1 MTHPLFRHAFGSF
14 FVPLQPNGVL
24 SVVLCV
30 RRKDIIMKASEMNK
44 INNTGTKAINAVKKY
59 TDNVIIRMSK
69 LYPNCVGG
77 QENCLLNKGTY
88 AEMLKY
94 EAADHAAGVMV
105 LPLDST
111 PTVIINFADFY
122 PATNGREEYREVSR
136 EEYNL
141 LMALKMPYVVEYRD
155 CGTSYKVVVRTKDFY
170 PFLCSEKEY
179 TELDGK
185 TYETL
190 MSFKTVSNI

>member
-1 MTHPLFRHAFGSF
+1 M
-14 FVPLQPNGVL
+14 PLQPNGVL

-30 RRKDIIMKASEMNK
+30 RRKDIIMKRAEMNT
-44 INNTGTKAINAVKKY
+44 NTGAKAIDIIKKY
-59 TDNVIIRMSK
+59 TEGVIVRMSS
-69 LYPNCVGG
+69 LYPDCVGG
-77 QENCLLNKGTY
+77 QEYCLLNKGIY
-88 AEMLKY
+88 AEMLKF
-94 EAADHAAGVMV
+94 EAQDHVPGIVI

-111 PTVIINFADFY
+111 PTVIIDFTDFY
-122 PATNGREEYREVSR
+122 PASGNESREAFREVSR

-141 LMALKMPYVVEYRD
+141 LMALKLPYVVEYRD
-155 CGTSYKVVVRTKDFY
+155 CGTSYKVVVKTKDFY

-190 MSFKTVSNI
+190 MSFKTVSNF

>member
-1 MTHPLFRHAFGSF
+1 M
-14 FVPLQPNGVL
+14 PLQPNGVL

-30 RRKDIIMKASEMNK
+30 RRKDIIMKAAEMN
-44 INNTGTKAINAVKKY
+44 IITGAKAIDAVKKY
-59 TDNVIIRMSK
+59 TENVIIRMSK
-69 LYPNCVGG
+69 LYPDCVGG
-77 QENCLLNKGTY
+77 QEYCLLSKRTY
-88 AEMLKY
+88 LEMLKY

-122 PATNGREEYREVSR
+122 PTSDAKDAYREVSR

-141 LMALKMPYVVEYRD
+141 LMAMKMPYVEEYRD
-155 CGTSYKVVVRTKDFY
+155 CGISYKVVVKTKEFY

-190 MSFKTVSNI
+190 MSFKTVSNF

>member
-1 MTHPLFRHAFGSF
+1 M
-14 FVPLQPNGVL
+14 PLQPNGVL

-30 RRKDIIMKASEMNK
+30 RRKDIIMKAAEMNK
-44 INNTGTKAINAVKKY
+44 TNNTGAKKY
-59 TDNVIIRMSK
+59 TENVIIRMSD
-69 LYPNCVGG
+69 LYPDCVGG
-77 QENCLLNKGTY
+77 QEYCLLNKGTY
-88 AEMLKY
+88 AEMLKF
-94 EAADHAAGVMV
+94 EAQERVSGIVI

-111 PTVIINFADFY
+111 PTVVIDFTDFY
-122 PATNGREEYREVSR
+122 PASGNESREAFREVSR

-155 CGTSYKVVVRTKDFY
+155 CGTSYKVVVKTKDFY

-190 MSFKTVSNI
+190 MSFKTVSNF